1 MSSANKSDEKGM
13 IHNKFNLKIS
23 LIIFY
28 LLTVLLTSSALAK
41 GYIVGDGDTLKISV
55 YNHPDLS
62 TTVRVSGDEDI
73 LLPLLGRV
81 HVGGLTVSKVAD
93 QIASLL
99 ADGYIVNPQVNVFIE
114 EFRSKKVII
123 LGQISRPGVY
133 ELSGSITFLELI
145 SKAGGLTDNA
155 GDQAV
160 IKRKDINSDKDI
172 TKKINIKSLLQSGN
186 LKENIVIND
195 GDNVYIEKAG
205 ICYVTGEVVRPGAY
219 KIDEKTTAIKAIT
232 LAGGFTGKATRK
244 KVNIIRIIDN
254 DKKTLEGLALNEK
267 IYDEDII
274 IVPESFF

>member
-1 MSSANKSDEKGM
+1 MLHKKK
-13 IHNKFNLKIS
+13 IINLS
-23 LIIFY
+23 LIF
-28 LLTVLLTSSALAK
+28 LLLSFFLSISRAPAK
-41 GYIVGDGDTLKISV
+41 GYVVGEGDTLKISV
-55 YNHPDLS
+55 YNHVDLD

-114 EFRSKKVII
+114 EFRSKKVVI
-123 LGQISRPGVY
+123 LGQVVRPGVY
-133 ELSGSITFLELI
+133 ELSGSITFLELL

-160 IKRKDINSDKDI
+160 IKRKDLDSGQDVIKG
-172 TKKINIKSLLQSGN
+172 INIKVLLQGGDLN
-186 LKENIVIND
+186 ENITIND
-195 GDNVYIEKAG
+195 GDNVYVEKAG
-205 ICYVTGEVVRPGAY
+205 ICFVTGEVVRPGAY
-219 KIDEKTTAIKAIT
+219 KIDDNTTVIKAIT

-244 KVNIIRIIDN
+244 KVNIIRILDEQ
-254 DKKTLEGLALNEK
+254 KQTLEGLALNEK
-267 IYDEDII
+267 VYDEDII